1 MNWKNAFNIYKGE
14 RIALIVLLVLIVITI
29 IVNIVLSSMNK
40 TDIQVIQNP
49 QFEKEYAEFHKQ
61 LKEKEKTSPNYSTQK
76 KYQHQEEETYYD
88 NKDSYKPNTSYV
100 RQEKF
105 AAGEYIS
112 LNEKD
117 TAQWKK
123 VPGIGSSF
131 AARIVKYGD
140 LLGGYSSINQL
151 HEVYGMQDELFNKI
165 KPFISLSNTNT
176 EKMDVNK
183 SEFKQL
189 LNHPYLE
196 YPQVKAIF
204 NIRNKKGKVES
215 LEQLSLL
222 EEFTDKDIERL
233 RPYLKF

>member
-1 MNWKNAFNIYKGE
+1 MKI
-14 RIALIVLLVLIVITI
+14 
-29 IVNIVLSSMNK
+29 
-40 TDIQVIQNP
+40 IQNP

-61 LKEKEKTSPNYSTQK
+61 LKEKERTSPKYSIQK
-76 KYQHQEEETYYD
+76 KYQHHEEDIYAENYKDLPVDTYV
-88 NKDSYKPNTSYV
+88 K
-100 RQEKF
+100 QEKF
-105 AAGEYIS
+105 DTGEYIS

-117 TAQWKK
+117 TAEWKK
-123 VPGIGSSF
+123 VPGIGSGF
-131 AARIVKYGD
+131 AARIVKYGN

-165 KPFISLSNTNT
+165 KPYIALSDAKI
-176 EKMDVNK
+176 EKIDVNK

-196 YPQVKAIF
+196 YNQVKAIF
-204 NIRNKKGKVES
+204 NIRSRKGKVEY